1 MSAKDRV
8 KTAAEATAA
17 SVREIRPLA
26 LPERSADSAEFREH
40 RGRNLPRLNGTLG
53 RIKETWLIPL
63 GAAAVVV
70 ALALTLV
77 SLRHTAAMGPA
88 GATGGIDGQADP
100 AAVAAVPRYYAIA
113 TEGPVS
119 HDERAAIS
127 VTVGDIRT
135 GTALATVTLPAVFT
149 LEGTNSA
156 VGVSAASDD
165 RTFVVGRRNTYGGI
179 TFFLVHI
186 APGTKQ
192 VATVEQL
199 PIPDLAV
206 GLLLGFAI
214 SPDGKEL
221 AVLSVRGNGTTL
233 RTYSVKTGA
242 PLRTWVAS
250 TWTNQLNG
258 NLLQTGVSW
267 TADSRNVAFS
277 TVVVTEGS
285 TAVTT
290 AGPVVAIEAGKKIGV
305 GALEEHLIGA
315 TQPSGDLAAASKLV
329 FKAPGNCSSL
339 LLTPDGGTVVCATQ
353 ITNSFSTSSSGAI
366 QETKPTDCGKDGPK
380 FVAYS
385 ATTGKLLH
393 VLYQYTGACNQGVDT
408 VLWSDASARHVIG
421 EQEVFQGDQH
431 FDRYGV
437 AAAGTFTKFPV
448 AQHGQWYSGP
458 AF

>member
-8 KTAAEATAA
+8 RTATEATAA
-17 SVREIRPLA
+17 SVRQIRPLA
-26 LPERSADSAEFREH
+26 LPDSSAASAELLERH
-40 RGRNLPRLNGTLG
+40 GRNMPRLSGTLG
-53 RIKETWLIPL
+53 KIRETWLIPL

-77 SLRHTAAMGPA
+77 SLRHTAALSPESTMAGPA
-88 GATGGIDGQADP
+88 TGTGTGTVTGI
-100 AAVAAVPRYYAIA
+100 PRYYAIA
-113 TEGPVS
+113 NEGPVS

-127 VTVGDIRT
+127 VTVGDVYT
-135 GTALATVTLPAVFT
+135 GKTLTTVTLPAVFT

-186 APGTKQ
+186 APGTTK

-206 GLLLGFAI
+206 GVLLGFAI

-233 RTYSVKTGA
+233 RIYSVKTGA
-242 PLRTWVAS
+242 PLRAWIAGTWH
-250 TWTNQLNG
+250 NQSNG
-258 NLLQTGVSW
+258 ALLQTGVSW

-277 TVVVTEGS
+277 RVVTTGR
-285 TAVTT
+285 T
-290 AGPVVAIEAGKKIGV
+290 GPYD
-305 GALEEHLIGA
+305 GALEERLISA
-315 TQPSGDLAAASKLV
+315 TAPSGDLAAASKAVL
-329 FKAPGNCSSL
+329 KAPSNCSSL

-353 ITNSFSTSSSGAI
+353 ANYVSSGS
-366 QETKPTDCGKDGPK
+366 PTDCGRIGPM

-385 ATTGKLLH
+385 ASTGKRLR
-393 VLYQYTGACNQGVDT
+393 VLYQYAGACDEGVDT
-408 VLWSDASARHVIG
+408 VLWSDDSARHAIG
-421 EQEVFQGDQH
+421 EQYLIQRNPDQIV
-431 FDRYGV
+431 DRWGV
-437 AAAGTFTKFPV
+437 AAGGKFTKFPV